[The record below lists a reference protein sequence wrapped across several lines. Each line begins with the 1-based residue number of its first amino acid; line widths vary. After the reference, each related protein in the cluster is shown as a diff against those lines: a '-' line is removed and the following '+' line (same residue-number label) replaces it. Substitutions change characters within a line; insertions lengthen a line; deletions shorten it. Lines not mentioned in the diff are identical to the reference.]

1 VRNFKNK
8 PTAVCIIGPTG
19 SGKSALALNLAS
31 HFDLEIISVD
41 SAQIYRGLDVG
52 TAKPSSEE
60 QRLVKHHLI
69 DIIDPTEHYSAAE
82 FCRDATRQIIEISS
96 QGKLPLLVGGTM
108 LYFKSLRDGISNL
121 PDRDESIRAELE
133 RDALEIGWP
142 KVHEKLSRVDP
153 QSASRINPNDSQ
165 RIQRALEVFRLT
177 GRSLTELFE
186 EHIDAERPF
195 DLIDIALIPN
205 DRSRLH
211 KSIQNRFEKML
222 EMGFVEE
229 VRRLRETW
237 PLNKQL
243 PAMRSVGY
251 RQSWEFLDG
260 EIDEKELLTKG
271 VAATRQLAKRQI
283 TWLRK
288 LEPSNIIDPFSHH
301 LAGITKEIIEKLK
314 PTEWNT

>member
-1 VRNFKNK
+1 MRNFKNK

-121 PDRDESIRAELE
+121 PDRDETIRAELE

-205 DRSRLH
+205 DRSKLH

-229 VRRLRETW
+229 VRKLRETW

-260 EIDEKELLTKG
+260 EIDEKELLAKG

-288 LEPSNIIDPFSHH
+288 LEPNNIIDPFSHH

-314 PTEWNT
+314 PTEWNA

>member
-108 LYFKSLRDGISNL
+108 LYYKSLRDGISNL
-121 PDRDESIRAELE
+121 PDRDDTIRAELE
-133 RDALEIGWP
+133 RDAFEIGWP

-153 QSASRINPNDSQ
+153 KSASRINPNDSQ

-177 GRSLTELFE
+177 GRSLSELFE

-229 VRRLRETW
+229 VRKLRETW

-260 EIDEKELLTKG
+260 EIDEKELLAKG

-288 LEPSNIIDPFSHH
+288 LEPKNIIDPFSHH

-314 PTEWNT
+314 PTEWNA